1 MTTPKPALI
10 EQLTATDKRVVTL
23 PLDVLPANP
32 TACQLRTARDPQTVK
47 RYAEAY
53 REGAAMPPIVVFE
66 ETTSIGPAYHLAD
79 GHHRVAGA
87 RSAELTEINAIVKP
101 GDRRAAVLYAAGAN
115 GQHGL
120 PLTSDDKW
128 AIVATVLADAEW
140 VQWSDREIADRCH
153 VSASLVGKVRAKTGA
168 TSNTRKG
175 ADGRTRS
182 LPAKK
187 KKIEAPAGAEAG
199 DQAGYALTTKR
210 RQKVESIAK
219 IMVAGDGLLAE
230 YPLTKQMIL
239 ASLYLGSDAAARY
252 LPPIQSRKFIET
264 LINTALDVHAGQLV
278 NMGQISRVGD
288 DLFQIEALTADRI
301 AALVAKAAAPTP
313 AAEPEEI
320 TTAALTAP
328 APAQEPPK
336 PVRPPKQRPLAE
348 RRADWLRATL
358 ADRIEAAHSF
368 AGSNGE
374 QAALIL
380 LCGAD
385 TDVEGVWSEVYVQK
399 ASHGLHTTLCR
410 NVAEDLRN
418 GQAHRLPDWR
428 TLARLFG
435 VDYEALSITAD
446 RSIPE

>member
-1 MTTPKPALI
+1 MTLLALD
-10 EQLTATDKRVVTL
+10 LL
-23 PLDVLPANP
+23 PSKGS
-32 TACQLRTARDPQTVK
+32 ACQLRTARDPQTVA

-53 REGAAMPPIVVFE
+53 ADGVKMPPVVVFR
-66 ETTSIGPAYHLAD
+66 ETVDGHTVHHLAD
-79 GHHRVAGA
+79 GHHRAAGA
-87 RSAELTEINAIVKP
+87 RKAGLAEIEADVRE
-101 GDRRAAVLYAAGAN
+101 GSHRDAVLFAAGAN

-120 PLTSDDKW
+120 PLSTDDKW

-140 VQWSDREIADRCH
+140 VTWSDRQISEHCH
-153 VSASLVGKVRAKTGA
+153 VSASLVAKVRKKTG
-168 TSNTRKG
+168 TSSATRKG
-175 ADGRTRS
+175 KDGATRS
-182 LPAKK
+182 LPTKK

-199 DQAGYALTTKR
+199 PSAPT
-210 RQKVESIAK
+210 E
-219 IMVAGDGLLAE
+219 
-230 YPLTKQMIL
+230 
-239 ASLYLGSDAAARY
+239 
-252 LPPIQSRKFIET
+252 PP
-264 LINTALDVHAGQLV
+264 
-278 NMGQISRVGD
+278 
-288 DLFQIEALTADRI
+288 
-301 AALVAKAAAPTP
+301 AAPPAP

-385 TDVEGVWSEVYVQK
+385 TDVEGVWSEIYVQK

>member
-1 MTTPKPALI
+1 MTTTALV
-10 EQLTATDKRVVTL
+10 EQLTTSVHRMMTL
-23 PLDVLPANP
+23 PFDAIPANP

-53 REGAAMPPIVVFE
+53 REGVAMPPVVVFE
-66 ETTSIGPAYHLAD
+66 ENGPNGPIYHLAD

-87 RSAELTEINAIVKP
+87 RAAELTGINAIVKP

-120 PLTSDDKW
+120 PLSNDDKW

-153 VSASLVGKVRAKTGA
+153 VSATLVAKVRKKTGTTSA
-168 TSNTRKG
+168 TRLGKDG
-175 ADGRTRS
+175 AVRS
-182 LPAKK
+182 VPKK
-187 KKIEAPAGAEAG
+187 KKTEAPAGAEAG
-199 DQAGYALTTKR
+199 P
-210 RQKVESIAK
+210 S
-219 IMVAGDGLLAE
+219 
-230 YPLTKQMIL
+230 
-239 ASLYLGSDAAARY
+239 
-252 LPPIQSRKFIET
+252 
-264 LINTALDVHAGQLV
+264 
-278 NMGQISRVGD
+278 
-288 DLFQIEALTADRI
+288 
-301 AALVAKAAAPTP
+301 APTEPPAAQLAP

-320 TTAALTAP
+320 TTAALMAP
-328 APAQEPPK
+328 APVQEPPK

-348 RRADWLRATL
+348 RRADWLRAAL

-368 AGSNGE
+368 AGSNAE

-385 TDVEGVWSEVYVQK
+385 TDVEGVWSEVYVQQ